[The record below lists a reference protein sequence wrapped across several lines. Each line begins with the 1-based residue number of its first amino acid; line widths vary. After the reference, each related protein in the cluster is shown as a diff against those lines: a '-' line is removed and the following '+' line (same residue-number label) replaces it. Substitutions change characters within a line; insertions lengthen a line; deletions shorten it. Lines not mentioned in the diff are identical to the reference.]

1 MPHTITKKHRPKRP
15 DLRPS
20 DKTRK
25 KDNRRKADALDVTE
39 LRVVKRRKEDG
50 PKREREV
57 IAAAAPLK
65 KTPAEK
71 TAMGDPVTLP
81 LGPSPK
87 SPAYERAEWPSSSG
101 GHRTAENP

>member
-71 TAMGDPVTLP
+71 RVKALKKLLTGEHSELALRMPTLT
-81 LGPSPK
+81 PSVLC
-87 SPAYERAEWPSSSG
+87 
-101 GHRTAENP
+101 T